1 MEEKDTTTQTEKGL
15 EIRSLKLCRTLAKL
29 GTGWVVQ
36 DNSLLLPSGGE
47 WRSYF
52 RVLFF
57 VFFSPPSFHIK
68 DLFSSADTSL
78 ALNTVLRLSHLYAH
92 NHGRLGQSSG
102 MVADEVTSYL
112 SCIMTKRRLLVILL
126 LLQLFDHDCTSATY

>member
-36 DNSLLLPSGGE
+36 DNSLLLPGGGE
-47 WRSYF
+47 WRSCF
-52 RVLFF
+52 RFLVCFF
-57 VFFSPPSFHIK
+57 FPSFRIK
-68 DLFSSADTSL
+68 DLFSSADSSL
-78 ALNTVLRLSHLYAH
+78 ALNKVLRLSHLYAC
-92 NHGRLGQSSG
+92 NHGRLGQSSA

-112 SCIMTKRRLLVILL
+112 SAIMTKRR
-126 LLQLFDHDCTSATY
+126 DSW